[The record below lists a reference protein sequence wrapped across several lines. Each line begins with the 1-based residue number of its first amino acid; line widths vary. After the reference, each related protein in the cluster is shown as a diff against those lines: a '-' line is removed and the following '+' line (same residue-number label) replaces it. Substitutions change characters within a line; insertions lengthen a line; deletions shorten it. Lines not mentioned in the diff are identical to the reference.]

1 MDSSSTRNWRSSTF
15 LWGQFI
21 KIQIKLKENSFK
33 LIFQWKSELQW
44 HHSDCPSKLPETTR
58 WNLSQEASER
68 RKDTVF
74 KTTTD
79 KGRHR
84 SSCSSIKK
92 VFCCIFWQVKKKTF
106 KSSLVL
112 SFFHPSAHPQKRWPK
127 WTVWSH
133 ILYVLPF
140 TWATVRKFG
149 HIQDTHG
156 PSRSAHG
163 QLASKL

>member
-33 LIFQWKSELQW
+33 LTFQWKSERQW
-44 HHSDCPSKLPETTR
+44 HHSDCPSELPETR
-58 WNLSQEASER
+58 WNLSQEASA
-68 RKDTVF
+68 RKDTVLKHNHWQSKALLF
-74 KTTTD
+74 LQLYKE
-79 KGRHR
+79 
-84 SSCSSIKK
+84 
-92 VFCCIFWQVKKKTF
+92 FCCIFWQVKKKTF

-112 SFFHPSAHPQKRWPK
+112 SFFHPSARPQKRWPK
-127 WTVWSH
+127 WTVRSH

-149 HIQDTHG
+149 HIQDTNG

-163 QLASKL
+163 QVASKL